1 MHSAFTS
8 HSGSQTRVGT
18 DTGNKIIIIIII
30 INNNNNDNNDDDDDD
45 NDSDNDNNLQYA
57 YSSTTCR
64 CHYKAVATLY
74 GISNLRKKISPSIN
88 ENETGH

>member
-1 MHSAFTS
+1 M
-8 HSGSQTRVGT
+8 
-18 DTGNKIIIIIII
+18 I
-30 INNNNNDNNDDDDDD
+30 NNNNDNDNDDD

-74 GISNLRKKISPSIN
+74 GISNPRKKISPSIN